1 MFTKNYSF
9 FPTFSSRSF
18 KKVVLVIRPLLQ
30 NVYYI
35 LVTKSSPSKQFV
47 TLNCRF
53 HEGNGN
59 VQDAT
64 RKVPRVAKI
73 PSLVKKV
80 LQHIYCIRRMTKN
93 KLIQIGKFKFVLKLL
108 QVESE
113 KKQHCIQIFQKRIEK
128 YAQMMLLG

>member
-1 MFTKNYSF
+1 M
-9 FPTFSSRSF
+9 FPTFSNRSF
-18 KKVVLVIRPLLQ
+18 KNLMLVIRPLLQ

-53 HEGNGN
+53 REGNGN

-93 KLIQIGKFKFVLKLL
+93 KLIQIGNFKFELKL
-108 QVESE
+108 SE
-113 KKQHCIQIFQKRIEK
+113 LKSDSKKELIFKKLPLVKKSTFFPNPHETW
-128 YAQMMLLG
+128 